1 MTIFEYVIATLL
13 WVAGLAITR
22 LLGDAADTFRTRHLI
37 KLHWIPLAW
46 VGLVFVWQM
55 QFLWAVFELGQLIKV
70 WSVFRF
76 GILILM
82 AILLFVAGAL
92 VVPRTTDDQGA
103 NAWEQFL
110 GDGRW
115 ALVFLAGFFLLAFLS
130 NPILFDIPLWETDNL
145 LDLVLCVILLAVQ
158 FTHRK
163 AVWAGATVLFA
174 GISTVALILLTPV
187 AYQ

>member
-37 KLHWIPLAW
+37 KLHWIPLVW
-46 VGLVFVWQM
+46 VALVFLWQM
-55 QFLWAVFELGQLIKV
+55 QFLWAIFELGRLIKV

-76 GILILM
+76 GILIFM

-92 VVPRTTDDQGA
+92 VVPRSTDDQGA
-103 NAWEQFL
+103 DALEQFL

-130 NPILFDIPLWETDNL
+130 NPLLFNISLWELDNV
-145 LDLVLCVILLAVQ
+145 LDLVLGVILLTVQ
-158 FTHRK
+158 FTRRRI
-163 AVWAGATVLFA
+163 VWAGTTVLFA
-174 GISTVALILLTPV
+174 ILSAIALVLLTP
-187 AYQ
+187 ATYE